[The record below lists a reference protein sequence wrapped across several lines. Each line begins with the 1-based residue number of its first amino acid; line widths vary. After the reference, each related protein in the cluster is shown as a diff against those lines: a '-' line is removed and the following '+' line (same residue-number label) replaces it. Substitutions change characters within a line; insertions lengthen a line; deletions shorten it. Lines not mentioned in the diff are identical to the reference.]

1 VPLGE
6 KETCSTLVDFFTA
19 TQTVSGEGILSDTA
33 IPRKVRKARR
43 DPEQTR
49 AAILEVAGKLMAK
62 DGAEGLSVS
71 QVAQL
76 AGVNRGTAYH
86 HFPTR
91 SELIEAT
98 KAWVSQKL
106 RKEVFGEFPPGSD
119 EYTRRDPREVI
130 ESLVNFAMEYPEFG
144 RVWLYEVLSSS
155 QPASDPF
162 WHIYKAHIDTFVS
175 SEYSQP
181 GIDAEVHAVSLLVGV
196 FLWPVWARTHAPSAA
211 ARRKMAQ
218 RYTDEMLRISL
229 HGTLRKEKFP
239 QHDAVHKV
247 KKAKNVVQ

>member
-1 VPLGE
+1 MG
-6 KETCSTLVDFFTA
+6 
-19 TQTVSGEGILSDTA
+19 DTA
-33 IPRKVRKARR
+33 VSRKTRKSRR

-49 AAILEVAGKLMAK
+49 AAILEVAGKLLAK
-62 DGAEGLSVS
+62 DGPEGLSVS

-98 KAWVSQKL
+98 KAWVSDKL
-106 RKEVFGEFPPGSD
+106 RREVFGDAMPGT
-119 EYTRRDPREVI
+119 EGYERRDPREII
-130 ESLVNFAMEYPEFG
+130 ESLVNFAMEYPELG
-144 RVWLYEVLSSS
+144 RVWLHEVLSSS

-162 WHIYKAHIDTFVS
+162 WNIYKAHIDTFVD

-196 FLWPVWARTHAPSAA
+196 FLWPVWARTHTNSAA
-211 ARRKMAQ
+211 GRRKMAQ
-218 RYTDEMLRISL
+218 RFTDEMLRMSL

-239 QHDAVHKV
+239 QHDAQYKS
-247 KKAKNVVQ
+247 KRSK

>member
-1 VPLGE
+1 M
-6 KETCSTLVDFFTA
+6 
-19 TQTVSGEGILSDTA
+19 SDTA
-33 IPRKVRKARR
+33 ISLKKVRKSRR

-49 AAILEVAGKLMAK
+49 AAILEVAGKLLAK
-62 DGAEGLSVS
+62 DGPEGLSVS

-98 KAWVSQKL
+98 KAWVSEKL
-106 RKEVFGEFPPGSD
+106 RHEVFGDLLPGSP
-119 EYTRRDPREVI
+119 EYVRRDPREII
-130 ESLVNFAMEYPEFG
+130 ESLVNFAMEYPELG
-144 RVWLYEVLSSS
+144 RVWLHEVLSSS

-162 WHIYKAHIDTFVS
+162 WNIYKAHIDSFVA

-196 FLWPVWARTHAPSAA
+196 FLWPVWARTHANSAA
-211 ARRKMAQ
+211 GRRKMAQ
-218 RYTDEMLRISL
+218 RYTDEMLRTSL

-239 QHDAVHKV
+239 QHDAFQKN
-247 KKAKNVVQ
+247 KKATKS